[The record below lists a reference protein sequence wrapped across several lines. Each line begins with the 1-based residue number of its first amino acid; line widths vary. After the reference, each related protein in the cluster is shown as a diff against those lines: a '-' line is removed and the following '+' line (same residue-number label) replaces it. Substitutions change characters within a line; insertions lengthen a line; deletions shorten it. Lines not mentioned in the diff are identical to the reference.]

1 MDCARAIV
9 QAGIRKVIT
18 LPQEAAFYDRWQ
30 EHIVRSMRLFEE
42 CGVELVVL
50 EKK

>member
-1 MDCARAIV
+1 M
-9 QAGIRKVIT
+9 KVHRFK
-18 LPQEAAFYDRWQ
+18 LSGG
-30 EHIVRSMRLFEE
+30 VRSMRLFEE